1 MLLFFLVTG
10 EQNKDSKRSVLSIQ
24 YQKRKIHKQKLE
36 KNQGLGWSINKKILD
51 NEKRLN
57 PRFVRQDNL
66 KKGA

>member
-1 MLLFFLVTG
+1 M
-10 EQNKDSKRSVLSIQ
+10 
-24 YQKRKIHKQKLE
+24 LE

>member
-1 MLLFFLVTG
+1 MLLFFWLQVSKIRIQKGVFCQSTIPKMKNG
-10 EQNKDSKRSVLSIQ
+10 EKA
-24 YQKRKIHKQKLE
+24 
-36 KNQGLGWSINKKILD
+36 GLGWSINKKILD